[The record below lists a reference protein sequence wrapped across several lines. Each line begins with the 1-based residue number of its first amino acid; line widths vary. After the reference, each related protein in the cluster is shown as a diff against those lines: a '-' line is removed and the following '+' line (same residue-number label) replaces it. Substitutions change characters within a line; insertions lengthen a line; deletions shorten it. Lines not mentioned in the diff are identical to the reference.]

1 MKASIAIRRFALCG
15 LALAALLLACGG
27 EGTSSTGGYFER
39 LEALDEEFDQRND
52 ELAARFDEL
61 QQGTRAAEDEVAQFV
76 ETFED
81 ATAATRD
88 FVDGL
93 TRLGP
98 PSAVEEQH
106 NQATKAGQAYVATM
120 TLALDSLD
128 GAGDQSEAIAIVNEV
143 FSSTQFERFDA
154 ACVTLQEAADENG
167 ADIDLDCAD

>member
-27 EGTSSTGGYFER
+27 EGTSSTGGYFDR

-52 ELAARFDEL
+52 ELAARFDG
-61 QQGTRAAEDEVAQFV
+61 QAGTIAAEDELAQFV
-76 ETFED
+76 DTFEE
-81 ATAATRD
+81 ATEVTRD